1 MEGKKIDGMTVN
13 DGKGLYDNEGLCDSL
28 IMDCN
33 NLVKILLSGN
43 YVQFCNAIVQMVKK
57 LVNLKEGIKKDM
69 DSKNSVIESLKE
81 TIRSMGEN
89 VVDMSVEEYLE
100 KHDIKKAVNEN
111 ATT

>member
-1 MEGKKIDGMTVN
+1 MEEKKIDGMTLN

-33 NLVKILLSGN
+33 SLVKILLSGN

-69 DSKNSVIESLKE
+69 DSMKNKVEDLKRMNDSL
-81 TIRSMGEN
+81 
-89 VVDMSVEEYLE
+89 VEQMTGLPAE
-100 KHDIKKAVNEN
+100 KDGADND
-111 ATT
+111 